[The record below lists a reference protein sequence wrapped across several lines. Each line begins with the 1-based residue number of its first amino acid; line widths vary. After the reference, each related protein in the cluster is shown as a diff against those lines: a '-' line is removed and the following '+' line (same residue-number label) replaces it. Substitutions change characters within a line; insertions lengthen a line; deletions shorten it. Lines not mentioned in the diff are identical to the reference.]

1 MASFSVARW
10 LACHPA
16 EPAIVTVRRA
26 TQFSRRGSQSTGT
39 CKRQASASAKL
50 GGEPS
55 AQVMRQLLFR
65 QHRELQIRT
74 HSPSRLHTPPR
85 QERFSKSTG
94 RGYFYNK
101 RTGGST
107 WEWPTARHDASTRSR
122 EVGAGDCL
130 KCVRFG
136 VRYDRLTNNVCWF
149 SIARTPMH
157 THTHTHTCGANTH
170 QPSSWR
176 DYRSPTMLLSHTSRG
191 KP

>member
-10 LACHPA
+10 LAFAYHPA
-16 EPAIVTVRRA
+16 EPAVVTVRRA
-26 TQFSRRGSQSTGT
+26 SQFSRRGSQSTGK
-39 CKRQASASAKL
+39 CERQASASAKL
-50 GGEPS
+50 GGERS

-74 HSPSRLHTPPR
+74 HSPSRLPTPPR

-107 WEWPTARHDASTRSR
+107 WEWPTAREDASTRSR

-130 KCVRFG
+130 SVCVLELG
-136 VRYDRLTNNVCWF
+136 MIGC
-149 SIARTPMH
+149 RTMCAGSQLLAHPC
-157 THTHTHTCGANTH
+157 THTHMRRKRT
-170 QPSSWR
+170 
-176 DYRSPTMLLSHTSRG
+176 SHPAGGITVRLRCS
-191 KP
+191 